1 MGLRGPD
8 ARPLSKRGPHGKF
21 YDDDPPWPAVNRKRE
36 QRLYR
41 IKMWANRVGLLVETV
56 DGSNK
61 VAIVT
66 GLKRAEEL
74 LARELEN
81 IV

>member
-1 MGLRGPD
+1 
-8 ARPLSKRGPHGKF
+8 
-21 YDDDPPWPAVNRKRE
+21 
-36 QRLYR
+36 
-41 IKMWANRVGLLVETV
+41 LVETV

-66 GLKRAEEL
+66 DLTRAEEMV
-74 LARELEN
+74 ARELEK

>member
-1 MGLRGPD
+1 
-8 ARPLSKRGPHGKF
+8 
-21 YDDDPPWPAVNRKRE
+21 
-36 QRLYR
+36 
-41 IKMWANRVGLLVETV
+41 LVETV